1 MRMAPVRFW
10 PTAALL
16 LGVALLPATALP
28 SGARQGGILREGGE
42 AMSSPGETADRVE
55 PLPAPD
61 RKGTRPLE
69 TLLQAR
75 LSVREFK
82 RDTLA
87 ARELGQLLWAAC
99 GVTQTTDW
107 AHRTVPSAGAL
118 YPLELYLL
126 TSRGIAHYDPFE
138 HSLRWFKGGD
148 HRAALAKAA
157 LRQSCVREAPAI
169 FIIAAEPGRTTRKY
183 GERGL
188 HYVDMETGLACQN
201 LLLEA
206 TALGLGGVPIGAFR
220 DDDVAVALGLPAGQ
234 VARLIIPIGRPR

>member
-1 MRMAPVRFW
+1 MALV
-10 PTAALL
+10 
-16 LGVALLPATALP
+16 LGTGLP
-28 SGARQGGILREGGE
+28 SGSRQGGIPQEGGE
-42 AMSSPGETADRVE
+42 AMSSPGEIADRVE

-138 HSLRWFKGGD
+138 HSLRWFKVGD
-148 HRAALAKAA
+148 QRPALAKAA
-157 LRQSCVREAPAI
+157 LRQSCVREAPAV
-169 FIIAAEPGRTTRKY
+169 FIIAAAPDRTTRKY

-188 HYVDMETGLACQN
+188 HYVDMETGLVCQN

-206 TALGLGGVPIGAFR
+206 TALGLGGVPVGAFH
-220 DDDVAVALGLPAGQ
+220 DDDVAAVLGLPAGQ
-234 VARLIIPIGRPR
+234 VPRLIVPIGRPR